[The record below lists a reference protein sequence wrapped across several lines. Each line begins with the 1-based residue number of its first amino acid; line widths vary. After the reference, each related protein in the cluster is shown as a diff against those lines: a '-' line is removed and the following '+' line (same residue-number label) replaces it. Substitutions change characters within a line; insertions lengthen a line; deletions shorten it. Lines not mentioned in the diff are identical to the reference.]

1 MDIEHLNPEGMAK
14 NPAFSQAVVVTGARK
29 LIFVGGQNGVNAD
42 GTMAGSTMREQSE
55 QALRNV
61 ITALEAAGA
70 SRENVTR
77 LGIYMLQ
84 GQDLR
89 EGFAAAQEVW
99 GHNPTAITGFFVA
112 GLARPDAL
120 VEIEATAVL

>member
-1 MDIEHLNPEGMAK
+1 MDIEHLDPAGMAR
-14 NPAFSQAVVVTGARK
+14 NPAFSQAVAVTGAEK
-29 LIFVGGQNGVNAD
+29 LIFVGGQNGLKAD
-42 GTMAGSTMREQSE
+42 GTMAGDTMREQSA

-61 ITALEAAGA
+61 LTALEAAGA
-70 SRENVTR
+70 SQENVTR
-77 LGIYMLQ
+77 LGIYMVQ
-84 GQDLR
+84 GQDAR

-99 GHNPTAITGFFVA
+99 GRLATAITGFFVA

>member
-1 MDIEHLNPEGMAK
+1 MNIEHLNPEGMAM
-14 NPAFSQAVVVTGARK
+14 NPAFSQAVVVTGAQK
-29 LIFVGGQNGVNAD
+29 LIFVGGQNGVKAD
-42 GTMAGSTMREQSE
+42 GTMVGSTMREQSK
-55 QALRNV
+55 QALSNV

-77 LGIYMLQ
+77 LGIYMVQ
-84 GQDLR
+84 GQDVR

-99 GHNPTAITGFFVA
+99 GMHATAITGFFVA
-112 GLARPDAL
+112 SLARPDAL

>member
-1 MDIEHLNPEGMAK
+1 MDIEHLNPEDMAK
-14 NPAFSQAVVVTGARK
+14 NPAFSQAIVVTGAQK
-29 LIFVGGQNGVNAD
+29 LIVVGGQNGVNAD
-42 GTMAGSTMREQSE
+42 GTMVGSTMREQSE

-61 ITALEAAGA
+61 IAALEAAGA
-70 SRENVTR
+70 SRENVVR

-99 GHNPTAITGFFVA
+99 GSNPTAITGFFVA

>member
-1 MDIEHLNPEGMAK
+1 MEIEHLNPEGMAK
-14 NPAFSQAVVVTGARK
+14 NPAFSQAVVVTGAQK
-29 LIFVGGQNGVNAD
+29 LIVVGGQDGVKAD

-77 LGIYMLQ
+77 LGIYMVQ

-89 EGFAAAQEVW
+89 EGFAAAQKVW
-99 GHNPTAITGFFVA
+99 GAHATAITGFFVA

>member
-1 MDIEHLNPEGMAK
+1 VDIEHLNPEGMAK
-14 NPAFSQAVVVTGARK
+14 NPAFSQAVVVTGAQK
-29 LIFVGGQNGVNAD
+29 LIFVGGQNGVKAD
-42 GTMAGSTMREQSE
+42 GAMAGSTLRGQSE

-77 LGIYMLQ
+77 LGIYMVQ
-84 GQDLR
+84 GQDVR

-99 GHNPTAITGFFVA
+99 GMHATAITGFFVA

>member
-14 NPAFSQAVVVTGARK
+14 NPAFSQAVVVTGAQK
-29 LIFVGGQNGVNAD
+29 LIFVGGQNGVQAD
-42 GTMAGSTMREQSE
+42 GTMAGSTMREQSK
-55 QALRNV
+55 QALGNV

-77 LGIYMLQ
+77 LGIYMVQ
-84 GQDLR
+84 GQDVR

-99 GHNPTAITGFFVA
+99 GMHATAITGFCVA

-120 VEIEATAVL
+120 VEIEATAAL

>member
-1 MDIEHLNPEGMAK
+1 MDIEHLNPEGMAG
-14 NPAFSQAVVVTGARK
+14 NPAFSQAVVVTGAQK
-29 LIFVGGQNGVNAD
+29 LIFVGGQNGLTAD
-42 GTMAGSTMREQSE
+42 GTMAGSTMREQSA

-61 ITALEAAGA
+61 IAALEAAGA
-70 SRENVTR
+70 TQENVTR

-84 GQDLR
+84 GEDAR

-99 GHNPTAITGFFVA
+99 GAHPTAITGYFVA

-120 VEIEATAVL
+120 VEVEATAAL

>member
-1 MDIEHLNPEGMAK
+1 MNIEHLNPEGMAK
-14 NPAFSQAVVVTGARK
+14 NPAFSQAVVVTGAQK
-29 LIFVGGQNGVNAD
+29 MIFVCGQNGVKAD
-42 GTMAGSTMREQSE
+42 GTMAGSTTREQSE
-55 QALRNV
+55 QAMRNV

-77 LGIYMLQ
+77 LGIYMVQ
-84 GQDLR
+84 GQDVR

-99 GHNPTAITGFFVA
+99 GMHATAITGFFVA
-112 GLARPDAL
+112 SLARPDAL

>member
-1 MDIEHLNPEGMAK
+1 MNLEHLNPEGMAK
-14 NPAFSQAVVVTGARK
+14 NPAFSQAVVVTGAEK
-29 LIFVGGQNGVNAD
+29 LIFVGGQNGVKAD
-42 GTMAGSTMREQSE
+42 GTMVGPTMREQSA

-61 ITALEAAGA
+61 ITALETAGA
-70 SRENVTR
+70 SQENVTR
-77 LGIYMLQ
+77 LGIYMVQ
-84 GQDLR
+84 GQDVR

-99 GHNPTAITGFFVA
+99 GRHATAITGFFVA

>member
-1 MDIEHLNPEGMAK
+1 MDIEHLDPEGMAR
-14 NPAFSQAVVVTGARK
+14 NPAFSQAVVATGAQK
-29 LIFVGGQNGVNAD
+29 LIFVGGQNGVKAD
-42 GTMAGSTMREQSE
+42 GTMAGATMREQSA

-70 SRENVTR
+70 SQENVTR
-77 LGIYMLQ
+77 LGIYMVQ
-84 GQDLR
+84 GQDAR

-99 GHNPTAITGFFVA
+99 GRHATAVTGFFVA

-120 VEIEATAVL
+120 VEVEATAVL

>member
-1 MDIEHLNPEGMAK
+1 MNIEHLNPEGMAN
-14 NPAFSQAVVVTGARK
+14 NPAFSQAVVVTGAQK
-29 LIFVGGQNGVNAD
+29 LIFVGGQNGVKAD

-61 ITALEAAGA
+61 VTALEAAGV

-77 LGIYMLQ
+77 LGIYMVQ
-84 GQDLR
+84 GQDVR

-99 GHNPTAITGFFVA
+99 GMHPTAITGFFVA
-112 GLARPDAL
+112 GLARADAL

>member
-1 MDIEHLNPEGMAK
+1 MNIEHLNPEGMAK
-14 NPAFSQAVVVTGARK
+14 NPAFSQAVVVTGAQK
-29 LIFVGGQNGVNAD
+29 LIFVGGQNGVKAD

-77 LGIYMLQ
+77 LGIYMVQ
-84 GQDLR
+84 GQDVR
-89 EGFAAAQEVW
+89 EGFVAAQEVW
-99 GHNPTAITGFFVA
+99 GLHATAITGFFVA
-112 GLARPDAL
+112 SLARPDAL

>member
-14 NPAFSQAVVVTGARK
+14 NPAFSQTVVVTGAHK
-29 LIFVGGQNGVNAD
+29 LIFVGGQNGLLAD
-42 GTMAGSTMREQSE
+42 GSMAGTTMREQSV

-61 ITALEAAGA
+61 ITALRAAGA
-70 SRENVTR
+70 SQENVTR

-84 GQDLR
+84 GQDAR

-99 GHNPTAITGFFVA
+99 GEHPTAITGYFVA

-120 VEIEATAVL
+120 VEVEATAVL